1 MNKAVSLVA
10 RPMVLVILLALCQAC
25 PPALA
30 QEPIKIGFIYVMS
43 GRLAHYGFG
52 AKQGAELAMDEINR
66 AGGVNGRK
74 LVGIYEDTQL
84 KPDVGVQV
92 ARKLVTQDKVDVV
105 MGIVSSGVASAV
117 APVMNELKTPLIIT
131 LAMTPDVTG
140 KICNPYTFRVSQNGP
155 QNIKGAAVLA
165 SQTDALKWSTLGPD
179 YLFGYQCW
187 EYFQRYL
194 KELQPAAAFMDETK
208 IAYASTETEDFRPY
222 IKKVIDAVP
231 DGLLVSL
238 YGGNLIDFVRQGTEM
253 QLFQKIPVVILN
265 LAYSADVMLGLGID
279 LPEGIWMGGLYW
291 FRGNSS
297 PANRSFVEAYTQRYR
312 VFPDFN
318 ASGAYS
324 GVKAYAAA
332 ASAAR
337 SVEKE
342 TIIKI
347 LPGMVLDLPMG
358 RTVIRKEDHQAVFD
372 SVWGVSSRFDG
383 KSRMRDLRP
392 LMIFRGDQVTPL
404 PAATGCS
411 MP

>member
-1 MNKAVSLVA
+1 MKRAVSVVV
-10 RPMVLVILLALCQAC
+10 RSLLPLFLFALSQSC
-25 PPALA
+25 PPAWA

-74 LVGIYEDTQL
+74 LVGVYEDTKL
-84 KPDVGVQV
+84 RPEVGVQA
-92 ARKLVTQDKVDVV
+92 ARKLVTQDRVDVV

-117 APVMNELKTPLIIT
+117 APVMNELKMPLIIT

-140 KICNPYTFRVSQNGP
+140 KICNPYTFRISQNGP

-194 KELQPAAAFMDETK
+194 KDLQPAAVFMDESK
-208 IAYASTETEDFRPY
+208 IAYAPTETEDFRPY
-222 IKKVIDAVP
+222 IKKVLDAAP

-238 YGGNLIDFVRQGTEM
+238 YGGNLVDFVRQGNDL
-253 QLFQKIPVVILN
+253 QLFKKIPVVVLN
-265 LAYSADVMLGLGID
+265 LAYSADVMLGLGIEM
-279 LPEGIWMGGLYW
+279 PEGLWLGGLYW
-291 FRGNSS
+291 FRGNAT
-297 PANRSFVEAYTQRYR
+297 PENQHFVEAYTQRYK

-337 SVEKE
+337 SVDKE
-342 TIIKI
+342 TIIRT

-358 RTVIRKEDHQAVFD
+358 KTTIRAEDHQAIFD

-383 KSRMRDLRP
+383 KLRMRELRP
-392 LMIFRGDQVTPL
+392 LIIYKGEQVTPA
-404 PAATGCS
+404 PAATGCT